1 MENKQQIISIL
12 TSTKRPGI
20 ENLITYLEQTD
31 FFTAPASTKFHGSYD
46 GGLAE
51 HSLHVW
57 YILTE
62 KNKYYSLGLSADT
75 IALTALLHDLCKIN
89 FYAKEM
95 KSVLKGKIK
104 VKKNKKVDG
113 HWTEVE
119 EEVNDWQQEEVW
131 VCEDQFPIGHGEKS
145 VITALKFIQLTD
157 LEIAMIRWHMGGY
170 EAKDNY
176 RDMTNAVDMYKPIVA
191 LQTADMEAS
200 HLIKLT
206 SEDK

>member
-1 MENKQQIISIL
+1 MDDKQKIISIL
-12 TSTKRPGI
+12 TEIGRPGI
-20 ENLITYLEQTD
+20 NNLVTFLEESD
-31 FFTAPASTKFHGSYD
+31 FFSAPASTKFHGAYE

-57 YILTE
+57 HLLQE
-62 KNKYYSLGLSADT
+62 KNKYYQLYLTPET
-75 IALTALLHDLCKIN
+75 IAVTALLHDICKIN

-113 HWTEVE
+113 EWIEVE

-131 VCEDQFPIGHGEKS
+131 VCNDQFPIGHGEKS

-170 EAKDNY
+170 EPKESY
-176 RDMTNAVDMYKPIVA
+176 RDMHNAVEKYPFIVA
-191 LQTADMEAS
+191 LQTADMES
-200 HLIKLT
+200 CYLLDL
-206 SEDK
+206 EEE